1 MVDFLVIGNV
11 AAAHYDEVF
20 LLMMKE
26 RVFLGYSISSGDRK
40 FRVPDDY
47 EFSGHKY
54 SMEEGERFIWVKG
67 VRWFTSMRDDYPPKL
82 VLSRKYVEGEYKKF
96 DNFDAINIDKTKDI
110 PVDYTGLMGVPI
122 TFIDKWNPDQFELI
136 GLFCDKRN
144 GKYLINGDSRYIDEG
159 HKSYV
164 GPVIDG
170 KAFFSRILIKKKIS

>member
-11 AAAHYDEVF
+11 VAAHYDEVF
-20 LLMMKE
+20 PLMMKE

-170 KAFFSRILIKKKIS
+170 KAFFSRILIKRKIS